1 MILAELC
8 ILSIVFAF
16 DGHVEAWWLDFT
28 LAFFVPF
35 ERLEVYDELL
45 VADNPLGATAENMN
59 FTILRPGYD
68 PNDEVRG

>member
-1 MILAELC
+1 MTRLPRGASSSWDTIP
-8 ILSIVFAF
+8 SSP
-16 DGHVEAWWLDFT
+16 DMGGFT